1 MQAKF
6 SVLKPLTNIIKN
18 PVVIGTVLS
27 LGLLTTTMSIQA
39 KDIKDPALIAQTA
52 QSAGLISLEEAKQKA
67 LAVKPGTIK
76 EVELEKR
83 KMSDGWDYEVEIIDA
98 QGQEWDVDI
107 DAKTGA
113 VVKVKLD

>member
-1 MQAKF
+1 MQLKF
-6 SVLKPLTNIIKN
+6 SIFKPLANIIKN
-18 PVVIGTVLS
+18 PIIIGCVLS
-27 LGLLTTTMSIQA
+27 VGLLGATITTQA
-39 KDIKDPALIAQTA
+39 KDIKDPAMIAVTVK
-52 QSAGLISLEEAKQKA
+52 SAGLISLEEAKQKA
-67 LAVKPGTIK
+67 LAAKPGTIK

-113 VVKVKLD
+113 VLKVKLD

>member
-1 MQAKF
+1 MQTISLFKSF
-6 SVLKPLTNIIKN
+6 KSIIKN
-18 PVVIGTVLS
+18 PVVIGSVLS
-27 LGLLTTTMSIQA
+27 IGFLITTMSIQA

-67 LAVKPGTIK
+67 LAVKPGKVK

-98 QGQEWDVDI
+98 NGQEWDVDI
-107 DAKTGA
+107 DAKTGT
-113 VVKVKLD
+113 VLKVKLD